1 MSAATTVIAA
11 AGAATAAYSAY
22 NSKKQGGKAG
32 ASYSPPGYVHDA
44 NQFALGRAR
53 EIADRPYTPFE
64 GTRVAGLSPNEQ
76 LGTQMA
82 TGAALSGDSRRYLDK
97 AGALTDEAAGSTW
110 NSETAKKYM
119 DPYIG
124 GVVDNALKKEN
135 EAYSGRQ
142 AALKGNA
149 ARVGAFGGDRA
160 TLLEAAETGRHL
172 DTVGDITS
180 KGYSQAYGQAVNT
193 WMADNQRRLQSA
205 DAYRAVGGDINNL
218 NASQITDL
226 LRTGQTGR
234 LLEQANL
241 DFDYQQFVENRDWS
255 VDNLQPLLST
265 LGSIQTGGTQTY
277 NQAGGSKTAAML
289 GALSTIVGY
298 YGGQQPQT
306 GYTVTTTPETTQ
318 IVPGMDTTIYRPSIT
333 G

>member
-11 AGAATAAYSAY
+11 GALATSAYSAY
-22 NSKKQGGKAG
+22 NQGKGPKG
-32 ASYSPPGYVHDA
+32 ASTSYAPPGYISDA
-44 NQFALGRAR
+44 GQFAVGRGK
-53 EIADRPYTPFE
+53 EIANRPYTPFE

-124 GVVDNALKKEN
+124 GVVDQALKKEN

-142 AALKGNA
+142 AALKANSA
-149 ARVGAFGGDRA
+149 KVGAFGGDRA
-160 TLLEAAETGRHL
+160 TLLESAETGRHL

-193 WMADNQRRLQSA
+193 WMSDNQRRLQSA
-205 DAYRAVGGDINNL
+205 DAYRAVGGDIANL
-218 NASQITDL
+218 NSSQITDL

-234 LLEQANL
+234 LLEQADL
-241 DFDYQQFVENRDWS
+241 DFDYQQFIENRDWS
-255 VDNLQPLLST
+255 VNNLQPLLAAMGA
-265 LGSIQTGGTQTY
+265 GSQGGTQTY
-277 NQAGGSKTAAML
+277 NPAGGSKTAAML

-298 YGGQQPQT
+298 YGGQQADT
-306 GYTVTTTPETTQ
+306 GYTPTPS
-318 IVPGMDTTIYRPSIT
+318 PSADAASAA
-333 G
+333 GVS